1 MDRLQYME
9 PYATSFGTLDDIS
22 YLDLPLA
29 DEPKGEN
36 IPHWCRSKTGIPT
49 RGAEL
54 RRVWG
59 TPPPHDRWSFLA
71 KVVRAV
77 ALYGNDPKLALR
89 TEYCGPI
96 LLETDA
102 VSLAGLKV
110 NGKLYPEYQYGS
122 GSGYM

>member
-1 MDRLQYME
+1 ME
-9 PYATSFGTLDDIS
+9 PYATSFVTLDDIS

-29 DEPKGEN
+29 DEAKGEN
-36 IPHWCRSKTGIPT
+36 IPHWYRSKTGMPT
-49 RGAEL
+49 QGAEL
-54 RRVWG
+54 RSALAWG
-59 TPPPHDRWSFLA
+59 KPPPHDRWSFLA
-71 KVVRAV
+71 KIMRAV
-77 ALYGNDPKLALR
+77 ALYGTDPKLALR

-96 LLETDA
+96 QLKTEA